1 MNEIKC
7 PKCGT
12 TFTIDEDDYA
22 SIVKQIRDSEF
33 QKALEAAEASKKSE
47 IKLAVN
53 EVESK
58 LNEEIIRLK
67 AQIAADE
74 NSKKLAISEAID
86 AKNQELA
93 DQKQLN
99 MELSNKLQSSVLE
112 KELAEKSIKETY
124 EARLKMKEDE
134 VAYYKDLKSR
144 LNNKM
149 LGETLEQHC
158 EIEFN
163 KLRATAFRLAQ
174 FGKDNTVS
182 KESGS
187 KGDYIFRDYTDDGL
201 EYISIM
207 FEMKNEADETKTK
220 HKNEDF
226 FKELDKDRKEKN
238 CEYAVLV
245 SMLEP
250 ENELYNEGIVDVSYQ
265 YDKMYVIRPQ
275 FFIPLITIL
284 RNAAQHSIEF
294 QKELAVVKAQN
305 IDVSNF
311 ESELNDFKDK
321 IRYNYEHASTNFGNA
336 IKEIDKSIAELEKVK
351 KSLETAVKH
360 LGSANNKAEELTVK
374 KLTKGNPTM
383 IEMFAAA
390 KDAEMVEVV
399 E

>member
-149 LGETLEQHC
+149 LGESLEQHC

-321 IRYNYEHASTNFGNA
+321 IRYNYEHANTNFGNA